1 MKYTKLYILLVGIL
15 FGFNLFAQNVEE
27 EVEFLYMKAK
37 YLYDTDRHEDAVNAF
52 NKVIKKDPSHED
64 ALVLRGAS
72 KFGLAAYKGAMN
84 DFSRSIELRGV
95 TKDVVGWI
103 ALTHYKMDN
112 TQQALNTLET
122 ALSIDSKNRTL
133 WTLQGDLA
141 IDEGE
146 KLKACE
152 SWERAA
158 ELGDTKA
165 ERKLAAACGGM
176 VTKKP
181 KGNKGRA
188 NQGATNPT
196 NASEEE
202 VEITSDDN
210 SLDEDEVISLG
221 EKYEDEK
228 NDKEENEEEIVED
241 ENNDDEE
248 NIGDDEVLSLGD
260 KEEEE
265 EESSKP
271 VKDPNEKTIIEVDED
286 LTLEI
291 YGEGLGYR
299 KILDQPNIL
308 ILAEEDGVVAINIC
322 VGRTGSVKSAEF
334 NDDLST
340 INRQS
345 LISLAIRKSKEFWFA
360 KDRNKEACGVI
371 LYKIKGS

>member
-1 MKYTKLYILLVGIL
+1 MKYSKLYILLAFFFVGMSL
-15 FGFNLFAQNVEE
+15 SAQNVEE

-52 NKVIKKDPSHED
+52 NKVIKKDAGHED

-72 KFGLAAYKGAMN
+72 KFGLAAYKGAMK
-84 DFSRSIELRGV
+84 DFNRSIELRGV
-95 TKDVVGWI
+95 TRDVVGWI

-112 TQQALNTLET
+112 IQQAVNSLET
-122 ALSIDSKNRTL
+122 ALTIDPKNRTL
-133 WTLQGDLA
+133 WTLQGDIA
-141 IDEGE
+141 MADGE

-152 SWERAA
+152 SWEKAA

-165 ERKLAAACGGM
+165 ERKMAASCG
-176 VTKKP
+176 TKARK
-181 KGNKGRA
+181 KRDNGGF
-188 NQGATNPT
+188 NQGIPNKTDK
-196 NASEEE
+196 SEEE
-202 VEITSDDN
+202 VMTNDENET
-210 SLDEDEVISLG
+210 LDEDEVISLG
-221 EKYEDEK
+221 EKQ
-228 NDKEENEEEIVED
+228 ED
-241 ENNDDEE
+241 ENDEEESNTPNNETSEDDEE
-248 NIGDDEVLSLGD
+248 IGEDEVLSLGD

-265 EESSKP
+265 EIEAKP
-271 VKDPNEKTIIEVDED
+271 VKDPNEKAIIEVDED

-308 ILAEEDGVVAINIC
+308 ILAEEDGTVAVNIC

-345 LISLAIRKSKEFWFA
+345 LISLAIRKAKEFWFA
-360 KDRNKEACGVI
+360 KDRKKEACGVI
-371 LYKIKGS
+371 IYKIKGS

>member
-1 MKYTKLYILLVGIL
+1 MGIM
-15 FGFNLFAQNVEE
+15 FGFSLSAQNVEE

-52 NKVIKKDPSHED
+52 NKVIKKDPGHED

-72 KFGLAAYKGAMN
+72 KFGLAAYKGAMK
-84 DFSRSIELRGV
+84 DFNRSIELRGV

-112 TQQALNTLET
+112 IQQALNSLET
-122 ALSIDSKNRTL
+122 AITIDPKNRIL
-133 WTLQGDLA
+133 WTLQGDIA
-141 IDEGE
+141 MDEGE
-146 KLKACE
+146 KMKACE

-165 ERKLAAACGGM
+165 ERKMASNCGSK
-176 VTKKP
+176 VKKKP
-181 KGNKGRA
+181 TGDNGGF
-188 NQGATNPT
+188 NQGIPNRTNT
-196 NASEEE
+196 SEEE
-202 VEITSDDN
+202 VESEDDN
-210 SLDEDEVISLG
+210 ILKEDEVISLG
-221 EKYEDEK
+221 EKEEDKSDESEEEVIEDE
-228 NDKEENEEEIVED
+228 D
-241 ENNDDEE
+241 NDDSDEIE
-248 NIGDDEVLSLGD
+248 DDEVLSLGD
-260 KEEEE
+260 KEEEAE
-265 EESSKP
+265 VETARP
-271 VKDPNEKTIIEVDED
+271 DKDPNEKAIIEVDED

-291 YGEGLGYR
+291 YGEGLGNR

-308 ILAEEDGVVAINIC
+308 ILSEEDGVVAVNIC

-345 LISLAIRKSKEFWFA
+345 LISLAIRKAKEFWFA
-360 KDRNKEACGVI
+360 KDRQKEACGVI

>member
-1 MKYTKLYILLVGIL
+1 MKYTKLYILLIGIL
-15 FGFNLFAQNVEE
+15 FGFNLSAQNVEE

-52 NKVIKKDPSHED
+52 NKVIKKDPNHED

-112 TQQALNTLET
+112 TQQALNSLET
-122 ALSIDSKNRTL
+122 ALTIDPKNRTL

-165 ERKLAAACGGM
+165 ERKLASTCGGM
-176 VTKKP
+176 VNNKP
-181 KGNKGRA
+181 KGNKGRI
-188 NQGATNPT
+188 NRDTPSRTNS
-196 NASEEE
+196 SEEE
-202 VEITSDDN
+202 VEIASDDN

-221 EKYEDEK
+221 EKYDEDSE
-228 NDKEENEEEIVED
+228 NDVDEEEIVAE
-241 ENNDDEE
+241 ENNSDDEE
-248 NIGDDEVLSLGD
+248 IGENEVLSLGD
-260 KEEEE
+260 KEDEE
-265 EESSKP
+265 EESAKP
-271 VKDPNEKTIIEVDED
+271 IKDPNEKAIIEIDED

-334 NDDLST
+334 NDKLST